1 MNNDAVYTVD
11 VINTIQV
18 TIGSES
24 VSFADLIP
32 LPEDADDVNDLT
44 ADQLADTDL
53 IVLTAENAML
63 RYAYTKY
70 ASPTFGHPIP
80 VLNEFQVQFKRNI
93 RQVNLA
99 SVDESLVT
107 ISFIRLTR
115 K

>member
-18 TIGSES
+18 TITGTA
-24 VSFADLIP
+24 VGFADLIP
-32 LPEDADDVNDLT
+32 LPEDADEVNDLT
-44 ADQLADTDL
+44 DVQLADTDL

-63 RYAYTKY
+63 RYAYTKD
-70 ASPTFGHPIP
+70 ASATFGHPIP

-93 RQVNLA
+93 REVSLA